1 MRQMLRQMLRQI
13 LSLFGGILLSAAV
26 LTQAHGGPSVA
37 PPPPLAP
44 ERTLHEWLV
53 RMHEAARRRTYTGT
67 FVVSAGNSISSA
79 RIWHVCD
86 GDLQME
92 RVEALTGPPR
102 STFRRNDQLL
112 TLYPDSRLAVAER
125 RESFGQFP
133 NLLQPGGTALGQ
145 LYGIRFAGSER
156 VAGLEA
162 DVVQLRPNDALRFAY
177 QIWTEKKTG
186 MVLKLQTIDARGR
199 VLEQAAFSELQLDA
213 PVSMTK
219 LAQMM
224 GNTEGYQ
231 VERTDLVKTSAA
243 DQGWGMKSAVPG
255 FQAVSCYLRPTAVPA
270 DARPES
276 TLQWIFSDGLATVS
290 LFIEA
295 FEPRRH
301 GQPMAQALGATHTL
315 TRRIGDWWLTA
326 VGEVPPHTLAAFA
339 QSLQRK

>member
-1 MRQMLRQMLRQI
+1 M
-13 LSLFGGILLSAAV
+13 LSAAV

-37 PPPPLAP
+37 PPPSLAP

-102 STFRRNDQLL
+102 STFRRNEQLL

-224 GNTEGYQ
+224 ANTEGYQ

-255 FQAVSCYLRPTAVPA
+255 FQAVSCYLRPTAVSA

-339 QSLQRK
+339 QALQRK

>member
-1 MRQMLRQMLRQI
+1 MRQMLRQLLR
-13 LSLFGGILLSAAV
+13 LFGGILLSAAV

-37 PPPPLAP
+37 PPPSLAP

-224 GNTEGYQ
+224 ANTEGYQ

-339 QSLQRK
+339 QALQRK

>member
-1 MRQMLRQMLRQI
+1 MRQMLRQLLR
-13 LSLFGGILLSAAV
+13 LFGGILLSAAV

-133 NLLQPGGTALGQ
+133 NLLHPGGTALGQ

-255 FQAVSCYLRPTAVPA
+255 FQAVSCYLRPTAVLA

-339 QSLQRK
+339 QALQRK

>member
-1 MRQMLRQMLRQI
+1 MLRQI
-13 LSLFGGILLSAAV
+13 LRLFGGILLSAAV

-44 ERTLHEWLV
+44 ERALHEWLV

-102 STFRRNDQLL
+102 STFRRNEQLL

-224 GNTEGYQ
+224 ANTEGYQ

-255 FQAVSCYLRPTAVPA
+255 FQAVSCYLRPTAVPV
-270 DARPES
+270 DAWPES

-339 QSLQRK
+339 QALQRK

>member
-1 MRQMLRQMLRQI
+1 MLRQI
-13 LSLFGGILLSAAV
+13 LRLFGGILLSAAV

-102 STFRRNDQLL
+102 STFRRNEQLL

-133 NLLQPGGTALGQ
+133 NLLQPGGTTLGQ

-224 GNTEGYQ
+224 ANTEGYQ

-339 QSLQRK
+339 QALQRK

>member
-1 MRQMLRQMLRQI
+1 MRQMLRQLLR
-13 LSLFGGILLSAAV
+13 LFGGILLSAAV

-37 PPPPLAP
+37 PPPSLAP

-231 VERTDLVKTSAA
+231 IERTDLVKTSAA

-339 QSLQRK
+339 QALQRK

>member
-1 MRQMLRQMLRQI
+1 MR
-13 LSLFGGILLSAAV
+13 LFRGILLSAAV

-44 ERTLHEWLV
+44 ERALHEWLV

-102 STFRRNDQLL
+102 STFRRNEQLL

-224 GNTEGYQ
+224 ANTEGYQ

-339 QSLQRK
+339 QALQRK

>member
-1 MRQMLRQMLRQI
+1 MLRQI
-13 LSLFGGILLSAAV
+13 LRLFGGILLSAAV

-102 STFRRNDQLL
+102 STFRRNEQLL

-255 FQAVSCYLRPTAVPA
+255 FQPVSCYLRPTAVPA

-339 QSLQRK
+339 QALQRK

>member
-1 MRQMLRQMLRQI
+1 MRQMLRQLLR
-13 LSLFGGILLSAAV
+13 LFGGILLSAAV

-37 PPPPLAP
+37 PPPSLAP

-102 STFRRNDQLL
+102 STFRRNEQLL

-133 NLLQPGGTALGQ
+133 NLLQPGGTTLGQ

-231 VERTDLVKTSAA
+231 IERTDLVKTSAA

-339 QSLQRK
+339 QALQRK

>member
-1 MRQMLRQMLRQI
+1 MRQILRQI
-13 LSLFGGILLSAAV
+13 LRLFGGILLSAAV

-102 STFRRNDQLL
+102 STFRRNEQLL

-145 LYGIRFAGSER
+145 FYGIRFAGSER

-162 DVVQLRPNDALRFAY
+162 DVVQLRPNDALRFAH

-255 FQAVSCYLRPTAVPA
+255 FQPVTCYLRPTAVPA

-295 FEPRRH
+295 FDPRRH
-301 GQPMAQALGATHTL
+301 VQPMAQALGATHTL

-339 QSLQRK
+339 QALQRK

>member
-1 MRQMLRQMLRQI
+1 MLRQI
-13 LSLFGGILLSAAV
+13 LRLFGGILPSAAV

-102 STFRRNDQLL
+102 STFRRNEQLL

-133 NLLQPGGTALGQ
+133 NLLQPGGTTLGQ

-224 GNTEGYQ
+224 ANTEGYQ

-255 FQAVSCYLRPTAVPA
+255 FQAVSCYLRPTAVPV
-270 DARPES
+270 DARPGS

-339 QSLQRK
+339 QALQRK

>member
-1 MRQMLRQMLRQI
+1 MRQLLR
-13 LSLFGGILLSAAV
+13 LFGGILLSAAV

-102 STFRRNDQLL
+102 STFRRNEQLL
-112 TLYPDSRLAVAER
+112 TLFPESRLAVAER

-339 QSLQRK
+339 QALQRK

>member
-1 MRQMLRQMLRQI
+1 M
-13 LSLFGGILLSAAV
+13 LSAAV

-102 STFRRNDQLL
+102 STFRRNEQLL

-133 NLLQPGGTALGQ
+133 NLLQPGGTTLGQ

-224 GNTEGYQ
+224 ANTEGYQ

-255 FQAVSCYLRPTAVPA
+255 FQAVSCYLRPTAVPV

-339 QSLQRK
+339 QALQRK

>member
-1 MRQMLRQMLRQI
+1 MRQMLRQMLR
-13 LSLFGGILLSAAV
+13 LFGGILLSAAV

-37 PPPPLAP
+37 PPPSLAP

-224 GNTEGYQ
+224 ANTEGYQ

-255 FQAVSCYLRPTAVPA
+255 FQAVSCYLRPTAVPV

-339 QSLQRK
+339 QALQRK

>member
-1 MRQMLRQMLRQI
+1 MLRQI
-13 LSLFGGILLSAAV
+13 LRLFGGILLSATV

-37 PPPPLAP
+37 PPPSLAP

-102 STFRRNDQLL
+102 STFRRNEQLL

-133 NLLQPGGTALGQ
+133 NLLQPGGTTLGQ

-231 VERTDLVKTSAA
+231 IERTDLVKTSAA

-255 FQAVSCYLRPTAVPA
+255 FQAVSCYLRPTAVPV
-270 DARPES
+270 DARPGS

-339 QSLQRK
+339 QALQRK

>member
-1 MRQMLRQMLRQI
+1 MRQMLRQI
-13 LSLFGGILLSAAV
+13 LRLFGGILLSAAV

-102 STFRRNDQLL
+102 SNFRRNEQLL

-243 DQGWGMKSAVPG
+243 DQGWGIKSAVPG
-255 FQAVSCYLRPTAVPA
+255 FQPVSCYLRPTAVPA

-339 QSLQRK
+339 QALQRK

>member
-1 MRQMLRQMLRQI
+1 M
-13 LSLFGGILLSAAV
+13 LSAAV

-37 PPPPLAP
+37 PPPSLAP

-102 STFRRNDQLL
+102 STFRRNEQLL

-224 GNTEGYQ
+224 ANTEGYQ

-339 QSLQRK
+339 QALQRK

>member
-1 MRQMLRQMLRQI
+1 MRQMLRQI
-13 LSLFGGILLSAAV
+13 LRLFGGILLSAAV

-67 FVVSAGNSISSA
+67 FVVSAGNNISSA

-102 STFRRNDQLL
+102 SNFRRNEQLL

-243 DQGWGMKSAVPG
+243 DQGWGIKSAVPG
-255 FQAVSCYLRPTAVPA
+255 FQPVSCYLRPTAVPA

-326 VGEVPPHTLAAFA
+326 VGEVPPHTLAAFVQA
-339 QSLQRK
+339 LQRK

>member
-1 MRQMLRQMLRQI
+1 MR
-13 LSLFGGILLSAAV
+13 LFGGILLSAAV
-26 LTQAHGGPSVA
+26 LTQAHGGPSVVL
-37 PPPPLAP
+37 PPPLAP

-67 FVVSAGNSISSA
+67 FVVSVGNSISSA

-112 TLYPDSRLAVAER
+112 TLFPDSRLAVAER

-255 FQAVSCYLRPTAVPA
+255 FQAVSCYLRPAAVPA

-339 QSLQRK
+339 QVLQRK

>member
-1 MRQMLRQMLRQI
+1 
-13 LSLFGGILLSAAV
+13 
-26 LTQAHGGPSVA
+26 
-37 PPPPLAP
+37 
-44 ERTLHEWLV
+44 
-53 RMHEAARRRTYTGT
+53 
-67 FVVSAGNSISSA
+67 
-79 RIWHVCD
+79 
-86 GDLQME
+86 
-92 RVEALTGPPR
+92 
-102 STFRRNDQLL
+102 
-112 TLYPDSRLAVAER
+112 
-125 RESFGQFP
+125 
-133 NLLQPGGTALGQ
+133 LGQ

-339 QSLQRK
+339 QALQRK

>member
-1 MRQMLRQMLRQI
+1 MR
-13 LSLFGGILLSAAV
+13 LFGGILLSAAV

-102 STFRRNDQLL
+102 STFRRNEQLL

-133 NLLQPGGTALGQ
+133 NLLQPGGTTLGQ

-224 GNTEGYQ
+224 ANTEGYQ

-255 FQAVSCYLRPTAVPA
+255 FQAVSCYLRPTAVPV
-270 DARPES
+270 DARPGS

-339 QSLQRK
+339 QALQRK

>member
-1 MRQMLRQMLRQI
+1 MLRQLLR
-13 LSLFGGILLSAAV
+13 LFGGILLSAAV

-37 PPPPLAP
+37 PPPSLAP

-133 NLLQPGGTALGQ
+133 NLLHPGGTALGQ

-177 QIWTEKKTG
+177 QIWTEK
-186 MVLKLQTIDARGR
+186 
-199 VLEQAAFSELQLDA
+199 
-213 PVSMTK
+213 
-219 LAQMM
+219 
-224 GNTEGYQ
+224 N
-231 VERTDLVKTSAA
+231 
-243 DQGWGMKSAVPG
+243 
-255 FQAVSCYLRPTAVPA
+255 
-270 DARPES
+270 
-276 TLQWIFSDGLATVS
+276 
-290 LFIEA
+290 
-295 FEPRRH
+295 RH
-301 GQPMAQALGATHTL
+301 GP
-315 TRRIGDWWLTA
+315 
-326 VGEVPPHTLAAFA
+326 
-339 QSLQRK
+339 

>member
-1 MRQMLRQMLRQI
+1 MR
-13 LSLFGGILLSAAV
+13 LFGGILLSAAV

-102 STFRRNDQLL
+102 STFRRNEQLL

-133 NLLQPGGTALGQ
+133 NLLQPGGTTLGQ

-255 FQAVSCYLRPTAVPA
+255 FQAVSCYLRPTAVPV
-270 DARPES
+270 DARPGS

-339 QSLQRK
+339 QALQRK

>member
-1 MRQMLRQMLRQI
+1 MRQMLRQI
-13 LSLFGGILLSAAV
+13 LSLFGGILLSATV

-67 FVVSAGNSISSA
+67 FVVSVGNSISSA

-133 NLLQPGGTALGQ
+133 NLLHPGGTALGQ

-255 FQAVSCYLRPTAVPA
+255 FQAVSCYLRPTAVLA

-339 QSLQRK
+339 QALQRK